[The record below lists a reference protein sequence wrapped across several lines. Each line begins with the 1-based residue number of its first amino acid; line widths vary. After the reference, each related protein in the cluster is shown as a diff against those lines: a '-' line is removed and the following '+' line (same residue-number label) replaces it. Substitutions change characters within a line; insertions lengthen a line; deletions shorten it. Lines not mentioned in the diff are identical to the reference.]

1 MGLGIQPRIA
11 RATYDLNCLAVRL
24 LPRREVT
31 VITYHRV
38 GSRTELWPDAAGLAE
53 STLDQFEAGMSW
65 LRRYCHP
72 ITMTEALEIYA
83 GARPCPS
90 RAVLV
95 TFDDGYRDD
104 LRRILPAL
112 RRTGIRPT
120 VFLPTGFVGTC
131 RRFWWDRVGVC
142 VQTTVRR
149 RLVTRIGG
157 GLDLPLH
164 TSAERGAAI
173 DRLITLAKPHDA
185 EAREELLATLERDL
199 GVASTAKSDRP
210 IVLDWDEVRELRSV
224 YDFGAHTVTHP
235 VISRLS
241 PAQVREELR
250 ASKMAVEAQL
260 DVSCSTFAIP
270 YGGADDYTAE
280 TLPIAAELDFALIF
294 SYESTLRAPQR
305 HKTCAL
311 VDRVAISAQAG
322 LSGLAAKITWPN
334 VFVPD
339 WTGRIT
345 EAAARAL
352 GLRPGRPPELQL

>member
-1 MGLGIQPRIA
+1 MGLGLQPRIA

-24 LPRREVT
+24 LRRRRVT
-31 VITYHRV
+31 VLTYHRV

-53 STLDQFEAGMSW
+53 STLEQFEAGVSW
-65 LRRYCHP
+65 LRRYCCP
-72 ITMTEALEIYA
+72 ITMTEAMEIYA

-120 VFLPTGFVGTC
+120 VFLPTGHIGTR

-149 RLVTRIGG
+149 RLVTRLGG

-173 DRLITLAKPHDA
+173 DELITRAKLLDVD
-185 EAREELLATLERDL
+185 AREDLLATLERDL
-199 GVASTAKSDRP
+199 GVTSTAESARP
-210 IVLDWDEVRELRSV
+210 VVLDWDEVRELRSV
-224 YDFGAHTVTHP
+224 YDFGAHTVSHP
-235 VISRLS
+235 VIARLS
-241 PAQVREELR
+241 SAQVREELR
-250 ASKMAVEAQL
+250 ASKATVEAQL
-260 DVSCSTFAIP
+260 GASCPTFAIP
-270 YGGADDYTAE
+270 YGGRGDYTAE
-280 TLPIAAELDFALIF
+280 TLPIAAELGFALVF
-294 SYESTLRAPQR
+294 SYENTLRPPLRQGGC
-305 HKTCAL
+305 TL

-322 LSGLAAKITWPN
+322 LAGLAAKITWPQ

-339 WTGRIT
+339 WTRRVT
-345 EAAARAL
+345 DALSAAI
-352 GLRPGRPPELQL
+352 GRPAAEL